1 MDQDG
6 RIYESHS
13 AALKM
18 MESSGYNVEAIEGL
32 KKADKNLKRMP
43 KKLKEKSY
51 FSLKGAASVGLP
63 DTGLDRRGRRE
74 RLEKKRMD
82 IWTLA
87 NMNHKM
93 ISVAD
98 GKEEEEEVAVYGE
111 QDEERAQID
120 EMERPEEGDKT
131 KTANLMEEEGS
142 GIADTIEGESIRGE
156 SPVDEISK
164 DTEEMQVEISEDKVE
179 VEEKDASKDQ
189 IEVKRCDLR
198 LDPPEEDGKVDV
210 MEEVEVKEGGEG
222 KTRGVVEDIKMA
234 DEVEDGGSSKSSM
247 VGGKHFPEQKNIF
260 DDIDDLNTLN
270 TLDELLVGSGLNI

>member
-32 KKADKNLKRMP
+32 KKAEKNLKRVP

-82 IWTLA
+82 IWTLS

-111 QDEERAQID
+111 QGR
-120 EMERPEEGDKT
+120 R
-131 KTANLMEEEGS
+131 
-142 GIADTIEGESIRGE
+142 
-156 SPVDEISK
+156 
-164 DTEEMQVEISEDKVE
+164 
-179 VEEKDASKDQ
+179 
-189 IEVKRCDLR
+189 KRSD
-198 LDPPEEDGKVDV
+198 
-210 MEEVEVKEGGEG
+210 
-222 KTRGVVEDIKMA
+222 
-234 DEVEDGGSSKSSM
+234 
-247 VGGKHFPEQKNIF
+247 
-260 DDIDDLNTLN
+260 
-270 TLDELLVGSGLNI
+270 